1 MITQLVLPRAKW
13 KAFTLCWPFL
23 DISQGEQ
30 DRFFFLIFFFHFTMP
45 CRLECGQCRVNKIWT
60 NI

>member
-13 KAFTLCWPFL
+13 KAFTLCRPFL

-30 DRFFFLIFFFHFTMP
+30 DRFFFKIFFFILP
-45 CRLECGQCRVNKIWT
+45 CPVD
-60 NI
+60 